1 MEQRDI
7 IRMLNYPDKP
17 LVDFSVSMAN
27 LTAPERECINLRVY
41 DGETVESAAERLML
55 SPGTIKTR
63 YRSGMQKLDS
73 CWSSRPWINSILKQ
87 SEAPGTTGRFF
98 ALNLAGICLPVGW
111 SAIKKPCKMK
121 NRKGCFLWPIMC
133 RLIHMGACSN
143 SRRDISSS
151 IR

>member
-27 LTAPERECINLRVY
+27 LTGPERECINLRVY

-63 YRSGMQKLDS
+63 YRSGMQKLNS

-87 SEAPGTTGRFF
+87 
-98 ALNLAGICLPVGW
+98 
-111 SAIKKPCKMK
+111 
-121 NRKGCFLWPIMC
+121 
-133 RLIHMGACSN
+133 
-143 SRRDISSS
+143 
-151 IR
+151 

>member
-7 IRMLNYPDKP
+7 IRMLNYPDRP

-27 LTAPERECINLRVY
+27 LTAPERECIDLRVY

-55 SPGTIKTR
+55 FPGTVKTR

-87 SEAPGTTGRFF
+87 
-98 ALNLAGICLPVGW
+98 
-111 SAIKKPCKMK
+111 
-121 NRKGCFLWPIMC
+121 
-133 RLIHMGACSN
+133 
-143 SRRDISSS
+143 
-151 IR
+151 